1 MTEVKLNW
9 RIHLLSLGRFCRGKI
24 RRSTEAKDFSH
35 WIFLDKSS
43 SLNLRNLLPCEDL
56 VCLVH
61 NLAFQRGWKVPEK
74 GELMRPEMLR
84 KVALSDEA
92 DKCWKLHPQQHRKLL
107 PHIILGFHLNP
118 DKSPSMT
125 AWREGKKIF
134 RVVECSISLRL
145 TLFLPLPW
153 KMTNGIILISFL
165 PSSPSPVPRKTKPM
179 GLCVKQIKEGGHFTQ
194 FLSEQ
199 HY

>member
-84 KVALSDEA
+84 EVALSDEA
-92 DKCWKLHPQQHRKLL
+92 DKCRKLHPQKTFATYNTGIPPESRQVSKHDCLKRRK
-107 PHIILGFHLNP
+107 
-118 DKSPSMT
+118 
-125 AWREGKKIF
+125 KKIF

-153 KMTNGIILISFL
+153 KMTNDIILISFL
-165 PSSPSPVPRKTKPM
+165 PSSPSPVPRKNKPM